1 MVSNWIKIF
10 TAANVFVYQLTKG
23 QLGNRMGGQSVLL
36 LHTIGHKSGKNYT
49 TSLSYYRDGNAYL
62 VVASNW
68 GKEIH
73 PDWFNNLMHHPQ
85 TTIQV
90 RATSIPVEAYQAQGE
105 EYKRLW
111 ELVTS
116 QNGQYLQYQK
126 GMVRQIPIVILKPT
140 SQP

>member
-1 MVSNWIKIF
+1 
-10 TAANVFVYQLTKG
+10 
-23 QLGNRMGGQSVLL
+23 
-36 LHTIGHKSGKNYT
+36 
-49 TSLSYYRDGNAYL
+49 